1 MKLRFVMF
9 LLAAPT
15 LLFGQQVTVRTI
27 TAPIDALTIN
37 DVDFM
42 NATSPQWYFTIDLTV
57 VPSGESV
64 DAIMKITLDAT
75 LATGEAFPNA
85 AYIETFPFTI
95 NSSRTIT
102 NLDMQ
107 APGFVRESYT
117 DPAAKSRFE
126 EVALPTGIMPAG
138 IYSFRVEV
146 QPVPSG
152 QSSGDEFAFILSNP
166 SSIELLVPL
175 NGDMVS
181 TQFPLFQ
188 WLFDGLSATI
198 SIFEKLPGQV
208 SLEETAS
215 GVPHLT
221 TQVVTN
227 YFQYPTAGVRALQP
241 GRAYVWFVEGRVR
254 QSAGT
259 DHLIRSPLRSF
270 SVARGAGTGTVP
282 EITLLE
288 ELERALG
295 PKYKPL
301 FDKIREDGYSP
312 SGTARIDGTPVS
324 VVELLQLINS
334 FRENPEHVLS
344 VRVE

>member
-1 MKLRFVMF
+1 MKLRFLMF

-27 TAPIDALTIN
+27 TAPVDALTIN
-37 DVDFM
+37 DVDFL
-42 NATSPQWYFTIDLTV
+42 NATNPQWFFTIELTV
-57 VPSGESV
+57 VPSGQSV
-64 DAIMKITLDAT
+64 DVTMEITLNAT
-75 LATGEAFPNA
+75 LATGEAFPRA
-85 AYIETFPFTI
+85 AHIETFPFTI
-95 NSSRTIT
+95 NSSRIIT
-102 NLDMQ
+102 NLDLQ
-107 APGFVRESYT
+107 VPGFVKTSET
-117 DPAAKSRFE
+117 DPVAKSRFE
-126 EVALPTGIMPAG
+126 EVALPTGVMPAG
-138 IYSFRVEV
+138 IYNFTVIV
-146 QPVPSG
+146 KPYPTGQP
-152 QSSGDEFAFILSNP
+152 SGDEFTFILSNP

-188 WLFDGLSATI
+188 WLFDGLNATI
-198 SIFEKLPGQV
+198 SVYEKLPGQV

-215 GVPHLT
+215 GVPHLST
-221 TQVVTN
+221 EVVTN
-227 YFQYPTAGVRALQP
+227 SFQYPTAGVRALQP

-259 DHLIRSPLRSF
+259 DHLVKSPLRSF
-270 SVARGAGTGTVP
+270 SVARGAGTGTVS
-282 EITLLE
+282 EVTLLD

-295 PKYKPL
+295 PKYKSL
-301 FDKIREDGYSP
+301 FDKIRVDGYSP

-334 FRENPEHVLS
+334 FRENPENVLS